1 MNWEQKMIVL
11 KLKNTGKKHCHDEN
25 VAIYKKLCKMSHF
38 HLITSHG
45 YELNLSHLSWIL
57 SFKILSLENNH

>member
-1 MNWEQKMIVL
+1 MIVL

-45 YELNLSHLSWIL
+45 YELNLSHLS
-57 SFKILSLENNH
+57 